1 MPHLWIISRL
11 CGRIQASPERV
22 KNRMAVKDITEKI
35 LLSYTDVFADVV
47 NGLLFKGQQISMNI
61 PA

>member
-1 MPHLWIISRL
+1 M
-11 CGRIQASPERV
+11 QASPERV

-47 NGLLFKGQQISMNI
+47 NGLLFKGQQISRCFI
-61 PA
+61 